1 MGGNDREGVFMR
13 YLLIIGVALFSLAAG
28 TNSAVAADAEA
39 GVKVFKKCKACHS
52 MEVGKN
58 KVGPSLAGIVG
69 RPAGQVEGF
78 KYSAVM
84 AESEVVWDEANLDA
98 FLAKPKDFMKGT
110 KMSFPGLKKEEDRA
124 NVIAFFMVLSTA
136 E

>member
-1 MGGNDREGVFMR
+1 M
-13 YLLIIGVALFSLAAG
+13 
-28 TNSAVAADAEA
+28 EA
-39 GVKVFKKCKACHS
+39 
-52 MEVGKN
+52 GKN